1 MKSANVFKS
10 VSTPKT
16 SLLFCHQGSI
26 VVFTDSQFHN
36 LYFCNFQ
43 SFQPRECMGYKQAKV
58 YWRPLTIAAL
68 LFICKWHFH
77 LDLPNLLH
85 NLHSAKMKIA
95 FSVIIVS
102 FFVVNLWRRRR
113 RQKNT
118 VSAVDDG
125 EEEEIESRVGEEMDV

>member
-1 MKSANVFKS
+1 
-10 VSTPKT
+10 
-16 SLLFCHQGSI
+16 
-26 VVFTDSQFHN
+26 
-36 LYFCNFQ
+36 
-43 SFQPRECMGYKQAKV
+43 MGYKQAKV

-77 LDLPNLLH
+77 LYLPNLLH

-95 FSVIIVS
+95 FSVIIVI
-102 FFVVNLWRRRR
+102 FVIVNFWRRRM

-125 EEEEIESRVGEEMDV
+125 EEEEVESTVGEEMDV

>member
-1 MKSANVFKS
+1 
-10 VSTPKT
+10 
-16 SLLFCHQGSI
+16 
-26 VVFTDSQFHN
+26 
-36 LYFCNFQ
+36 
-43 SFQPRECMGYKQAKV
+43 MGYKQAKV

-77 LDLPNLLH
+77 NSHL
-85 NLHSAKMKIA
+85 AKMKIA

-102 FFVVNLWRRRR
+102 FFVVNFWRRRR